1 MIISREYVTFR
12 HLVSS
17 GDEAGKI
24 FIEKLHESYDKSM
37 WEHVWETLADHCLY
51 QRVMEWAFCK
61 IGDVIDE
68 FERLD
73 KETPF
78 DNGFTYDD
86 VNDTEI
92 VWKDE
97 NSVVIHLV
105 SRIEGC
111 SSIVKV
117 VTVEG

>member
-12 HLVSS
+12 RLVSS

-24 FIEKLHESYDKSM
+24 FIEKLHESYDKSLWDDA
-37 WEHVWETLADHCLY
+37 WESLADYCLY
-51 QRVMEWAFCK
+51 QRVMEWAIYN

-73 KETPF
+73 KEAPF
-78 DNGFTYDD
+78 DNGFTYED

-97 NSVVIHLV
+97 NSVIIHLV
-105 SRIEGC
+105 SRVEEC
-111 SSIVKV
+111 SGIVKV

>member
-17 GDEAGKI
+17 GDEAGEI
-24 FIEKLHESYDKSM
+24 FIDKLHESYDKNM
-37 WEHVWETLADHCLY
+37 WDQVWESLADCCLY
-51 QRVMEWAFCK
+51 QRVMEWAFYK
-61 IGDVIDE
+61 LGDVIE
-68 FERLD
+68 AFERLD

-78 DNGFTYDD
+78 DNGFTYED

-92 VWKDE
+92 VCKDE

-105 SRIEGC
+105 SRLDGC
-111 SSIVKV
+111 SCIVKV

>member
-12 HLVSS
+12 FLVAS

-24 FIEKLHESYDKSM
+24 FIEKLHESYDKNM
-37 WEHVWETLADHCLY
+37 WDEAWESLADYCLY
-51 QRVMEWAFCK
+51 QRTMEWAFPK
-61 IGDVIDE
+61 LGDVIDA

-73 KETPF
+73 KTTPF
-78 DNGFTYDD
+78 DNGFTYED
-86 VNDTEI
+86 VNSIEV

-97 NSVVIHLV
+97 DSIVLHLV
-105 SRIEGC
+105 SKVDEI
-111 SSIVKV
+111 SNIVKV